1 MAMITPVD
9 KIPIQNTQNDNIGDI
24 NDPLV
29 KEVIDDIHNSKPI
42 IQQQQQPQQPIYKHV
57 QYQEIE
63 QPINKSYINY
73 DILTKSVIL
82 AIITMLIITF
92 LPIEKINEIMKTD
105 EYETITKTII
115 LCIIYYLYNYN
126 INNV

>member
-9 KIPIQNTQNDNIGDI
+9 KIPVQNSQNDNIGDI

-29 KEVIDDIHNSKPI
+29 KEVINDIHNSKPI
-42 IQQQQQPQQPIYKHV
+42 QQQPVQQQIYKNV
-57 QYQEIE
+57 EYQQIQQ

-82 AIITMLIITF
+82 SIITMIIITF